1 MTTANPR
8 ARVMPPRPPKYCP
21 ISINKSVRATSKK
34 VVRKTLIFPSILRV
48 RHSRAKCR
56 PPSLRSNLDL
66 LCHTLLLSR
75 LDTRG
80 GRGLFRRL
88 PLEAHRVFLPVAI
101 HNDVVAGKHRAFE
114 NLQRKRILDQA
125 LNRPAKRP
133 RAVSR
138 VIALAQEQFFRR
150 RLQLQSDLSLC

>member
-21 ISINKSVRATSKK
+21 ISINKSVRATSKN

-56 PPSLRSNLDL
+56 PPSLRSHLDFP
-66 LCHTLLLSR
+66 CHTLLLSR
-75 LDTRG
+75 LDTRR

-88 PLEAHRVFLPVAI
+88 PLEAHHILLAVAI

-114 NLQRKRILDQA
+114 NLQRQRILDQPLDRA
-125 LNRPAKRP
+125 AKRP
-133 RAVSR
+133 RPVR
-138 VIALAQEQFFRR
+138 WVIALAQE
-150 RLQLQSDLSLC
+150 